1 MISKIT
7 MNSVA
12 SFKKATVL
20 ETDKKVNLLYG
31 LNGVGKSTLS
41 SFLYKP
47 ENPRFSSCSIEGLED
62 NDTILV
68 YNLDFIRDHFYEAE
82 GINGIFTLS
91 KKNTQVNKEIEKVS
105 KEIRELSSIRLEKNQ
120 KKEKN
125 EAEYK
130 KKIDTYINKIWNIK
144 TNYAGGD
151 RVLEF
156 CLDGLKGNKLTLFN
170 HLIAISCPENV
181 VDYSIDDLKAEA
193 KTLQGE
199 LKEKNLIQT
208 LEIKVEDLE
217 NSELLSKVIVGN
229 KNSSVSDLIDKLG
242 NSDWVNEGTQYVHMD
257 GEKAS
262 CPFCQQKTITNDFLE
277 EIKNYFDQSYQEDK
291 EKLSKLRNEYN
302 ERTIT
307 FFEFIKE
314 IKENEYL
321 DDEKQKI
328 EEIEF
333 ELKNAVEQ
341 NKKILLEK
349 EKTPSIVIELKGI
362 KYYEDEINNVVS
374 NINRKIIKYNEKIRD
389 VKGSK
394 ENLKNKFWTKMRQDY
409 SDIIDL
415 YFNEEKNYKKN
426 IALLEKEIKEK
437 ENEINKKLAYVS
449 EIRKDTVNIDDA
461 VENIKTGLVDIG
473 ITDFTIEK
481 YSEEEALY
489 RLKREGENTEKI
501 TDDNI
506 FKTLSE
512 GEKMVISFLYFIE
525 LCKGEETADKTTNN
539 KIIVIDD
546 PISSLSHI
554 YVFNI
559 GRLIHNEFL
568 RTKKYNQIFVLTH
581 SLYFFYE
588 LTNLRKEEREAN
600 QKLFRICK
608 NYDGSSFA
616 EMKYEEIQNDYQ
628 AYWSIINDSSQPPA
642 LIANCMRNILE
653 YFFNFVEKQDFNN
666 VFQKPVLQK
675 TEYQAFNRYMNR
687 ESHSKGQNIFDIK
700 EFDYVSFK
708 EAFKQ
713 VFYCTGYRVHYDK
726 MSKIKFRQSKKD
738 I

>member
-1 MISKIT
+1 

-257 GEKAS
+257 GEKA
-262 CPFCQQKTITNDFLE
+262 CCQFCQQKTITNDFLE

-328 EEIEF
+328 EEI
-333 ELKNAVEQ
+333 
-341 NKKILLEK
+341 
-349 EKTPSIVIELKGI
+349 
-362 KYYEDEINNVVS
+362 
-374 NINRKIIKYNEKIRD
+374 
-389 VKGSK
+389 
-394 ENLKNKFWTKMRQDY
+394 
-409 SDIIDL
+409 
-415 YFNEEKNYKKN
+415 
-426 IALLEKEIKEK
+426 
-437 ENEINKKLAYVS
+437 
-449 EIRKDTVNIDDA
+449 
-461 VENIKTGLVDIG
+461 
-473 ITDFTIEK
+473 
-481 YSEEEALY
+481 
-489 RLKREGENTEKI
+489 
-501 TDDNI
+501 
-506 FKTLSE
+506 
-512 GEKMVISFLYFIE
+512 
-525 LCKGEETADKTTNN
+525 
-539 KIIVIDD
+539 
-546 PISSLSHI
+546 
-554 YVFNI
+554 
-559 GRLIHNEFL
+559 
-568 RTKKYNQIFVLTH
+568 
-581 SLYFFYE
+581 
-588 LTNLRKEEREAN
+588 
-600 QKLFRICK
+600 
-608 NYDGSSFA
+608 
-616 EMKYEEIQNDYQ
+616 
-628 AYWSIINDSSQPPA
+628 
-642 LIANCMRNILE
+642 
-653 YFFNFVEKQDFNN
+653 
-666 VFQKPVLQK
+666 
-675 TEYQAFNRYMNR
+675 
-687 ESHSKGQNIFDIK
+687 
-700 EFDYVSFK
+700 
-708 EAFKQ
+708 
-713 VFYCTGYRVHYDK
+713 
-726 MSKIKFRQSKKD
+726 
-738 I
+738 